1 MIHSSLTKA
10 SGELYPATS
19 AMAVNL
25 THTKHFKLSQT
36 LGESIRFM
44 SPGELLPTVEQ
55 LKKKYKVS
63 QTTVTQAME
72 RLRAQGVVERPF
84 GRRRL
89 AVSRIGYHTL
99 FRVTL
104 IRPLWSSPDY
114 DTITNVIYTLGQEL
128 HVGFDLYIYRN
139 IDDLNCE
146 AALRNSDAGLIIGD
160 RLMSREQINA
170 FNRLRKPV
178 VFLRD
183 KPDAVK
189 AHTVTINDLM
199 VGQMATKHLLDLG
212 HRRIIAMPSEP
223 PNPSNSLRL
232 DGWSMALHRAGI
244 RRQDDM
250 IADCSVRHGK
260 DSIQGS
266 YERFSAWLDSN
277 HTPFTGLFCLTWT
290 GALAALRALRER
302 KIAVPGKVSVITY
315 DSESSISRF
324 MNPSLTTVSIN
335 VGQYANDAIRLIQ
348 QSLADPS
355 LQGHKKLLLKPDLI
369 VRESTRALEG

>member
-1 MIHSSLTKA
+1 
-10 SGELYPATS
+10 
-19 AMAVNL
+19 MAVNRN
-25 THTKHFKLSQT
+25 HTKHFKLSQT
-36 LGESIRFM
+36 LGEMIRFM
-44 SPGELLPTVEQ
+44 SPGELLPTVEE

-63 QTTVTQAME
+63 QTTVTQAIE

-89 AVSRIGYHTL
+89 AVSRVGSHPL

-114 DTITNVIYTLGQEL
+114 DTITNVIYSLGQEL
-128 HVGFDLYIYRN
+128 HVSFSLYIYSK

-189 AHTVTINDLM
+189 AHSVAINDVL
-199 VGQMATKHLLDLG
+199 VGQIATQHLIDLG
-212 HRRIIAMPSEP
+212 HRQIVAMPSEP

-232 DGWSMALHRAGI
+232 DGWSAALHRAGI
-244 RRQDDM
+244 RKLDGM

-260 DSIQGS
+260 ESIQGS
-266 YERFSAWLDSN
+266 YERFSAWLDTN
-277 HTPFTGLFCLTWT
+277 HAPFTGLFCLTWT

-302 KIAVPGKVSVITY
+302 KISVPGKVSVITY
-315 DSESSISRF
+315 DSESAISKF
-324 MNPSLTTVSIN
+324 MNPALTTVSIN
-335 VGQYANDAIRLIQ
+335 VGQYANDAIRIIQ
-348 QSLADPS
+348 RALNNPN
-355 LQGHKKLLLKPDLI
+355 LQETQKLLLKPDLV
-369 VRESTRALEG
+369 VRESTRALTS

>member
-1 MIHSSLTKA
+1 
-10 SGELYPATS
+10 
-19 AMAVNL
+19 MAVNL
-25 THTKHFKLSQT
+25 TQTKHFKLSQT
-36 LGESIRFM
+36 LGEAIRFM

-89 AVSRIGYHTL
+89 AVSRFGAHPL
-99 FRVTL
+99 FRVML

-114 DTITNVIYTLGQEL
+114 DTITNVIYSLGQDL
-128 HVGFDLYIYRN
+128 HVGFNLYIYHN

-146 AALRNSDAGLIIGD
+146 AALRNSDAALIIGD

-189 AHTVTINDLM
+189 AHSVSINDLL

-212 HRRIIAMPSEP
+212 HRRIVAMSSEP

-232 DGWSMALHRAGI
+232 EGWASALRRAGI
-244 RRQDDM
+244 RRHDDL
-250 IADCSVRHGK
+250 IADCSVRHGM
-260 DSIQGS
+260 DAIAGS
-266 YERFSAWLDSN
+266 YERFSAWLD
-277 HTPFTGLFCLTWT
+277 TRPAPFTALFCLTWT

-302 KIAVPGKVSVITY
+302 KIAVPSKVSIITY
-315 DSESSISRF
+315 DSESSISQF
-324 MNPSLTTVSIN
+324 MNPPLTTLSID
-335 VGQYANDAIRLIQ
+335 VRQYANDALRLVQ
-348 QSLADPS
+348 RALNDSTLREPQ
-355 LQGHKKLLLKPDLI
+355 KLLLKPNLI
-369 VRESTRALEG
+369 VRESTRANDG

>member
-1 MIHSSLTKA
+1 
-10 SGELYPATS
+10 
-19 AMAVNL
+19 MAVSPP
-25 THTKHFKLSQT
+25 HTKHYKLSET
-36 LGESIRFM
+36 LREAIRFM
-44 SPGELLPTVEQ
+44 APGELLPTVEQ

-89 AVSRIGYHTL
+89 AVARVESHPV

-114 DTITNVIYTLGQEL
+114 DTITNVIYSLGQEMN
-128 HVGFDLYIYRN
+128 VGFSLHIYRN
-139 IDDLNCE
+139 IDDLNLDT
-146 AALRNSDAGLIIGD
+146 ALRNSDAGMIIGD

-170 FNRLRKPV
+170 FNRLRKPM

-189 AHTVTINDLM
+189 AHSVSVNDVM
-199 VGQMATKHLLDLG
+199 VGQKATRHLLDLG
-212 HRRIIAMPSEP
+212 HRRIVAMLSEP
-223 PNPSNSLRL
+223 PNPMYSLRL
-232 DGWSMALHRAGI
+232 DGWASTLQRAGI
-244 RRQDDM
+244 KAGDDM

-266 YERFSAWLDSN
+266 YERFNAWLDTN
-277 HTPFTGLFCLTWT
+277 HAPFTGLFCLTWT

-315 DSESSISRF
+315 DSESSISKF
-324 MNPSLTTVSIN
+324 MNPPITTVSIN
-335 VGQYANDAIRLIQ
+335 VAQYANDAMRLVQ
-348 QSLADPS
+348 RALNDHTLTEPQR
-355 LQGHKKLLLKPDLI
+355 LLLKPELI
-369 VRESTRALEG
+369 ERESTRAIEG

>member
-1 MIHSSLTKA
+1 
-10 SGELYPATS
+10 
-19 AMAVNL
+19 MAVNL

-55 LKKKYKVS
+55 IKKKYKVS
-63 QTTVTQAME
+63 QTTVTQAIE

-89 AVSRIGYHTL
+89 AVSRAGSRPL
-99 FRVTL
+99 FQVTL

-128 HVGFDLYIYRN
+128 HVGFNLYIYRN
-139 IDDLNCE
+139 IDDLNVD

-160 RLMSREQINA
+160 RLMSREQVNA

-189 AHTVTINDLM
+189 AHSVTINDFL
-199 VGQMATKHLLDLG
+199 VGQTATRHLVDLG
-212 HRRIIAMPSEP
+212 HRRIVAMLSEP

-232 DGWSMALHRAGI
+232 DGWSNALTSAGV
-244 RRQDDM
+244 RKQDEM

-260 DSIQGS
+260 DSMQGS
-266 YERFSAWLDSN
+266 YERFSAWLDTN
-277 HTPFTGLFCLTWT
+277 RTPFTGLFCVTWT
-290 GALAALRALRER
+290 GALAALRAFRER
-302 KIAVPGKVSVITY
+302 KIAVPGKVSLITY
-315 DSESSISRF
+315 DSESAISAF
-324 MNPSLTTVSIN
+324 MNPPLTTVGIN

-348 QSLADPS
+348 RALQSHPA
-355 LQGHKKLLLKPDLI
+355 QEIQKLSLKPELI
-369 VRESTRALEG
+369 ERESTRAVEG

>member
-1 MIHSSLTKA
+1 M
-10 SGELYPATS
+10 GFF
-19 AMAVNL
+19 MAANV
-25 THTKHFKLSQT
+25 THTKHFKLSQM
-36 LGESIRFM
+36 LAESIRFM

-72 RLRAQGVVERPF
+72 RLRAQGLVERPF

-89 AVSRIGYHTL
+89 AVSRVGSHTI

-128 HVGFDLYIYRN
+128 HVGFNLYIYRN
-139 IDDLNCE
+139 IDDLDCE

-160 RLMSREQINA
+160 RLMSREQVNA
-170 FNRLRKPV
+170 FNRSRKPV

-183 KPDAVK
+183 KPDAVR
-189 AHTVTINDLM
+189 AHSVTINDFL
-199 VGQMATKHLLDLG
+199 VGQIATKHLVDLG
-212 HRRIIAMPSEP
+212 HRRIVAMPSEP

-232 DGWSMALHRAGI
+232 DGWSTALHRAGV
-244 RRQDDM
+244 RKQDEM

-266 YERFSAWLDSN
+266 YERFSAWLDTN
-277 HTPFTGLFCLTWT
+277 RTPFTGLFCLTWT
-290 GALAALRALRER
+290 GALAALRAFRER
-302 KIAVPGKVSVITY
+302 KIAVPGKVSLITY
-315 DSESSISRF
+315 DSESSISKF
-324 MNPSLTTVSIN
+324 MNPPLTTVSIN
-335 VGQYANDAIRLIQ
+335 VSEYANDAIRLIQ
-348 QSLADPS
+348 RALNDHS
-355 LQGHKKLLLKPDLI
+355 LQGTQKLLLKPELV
-369 VRESTRALEG
+369 VRESTRSLTS

>member
-1 MIHSSLTKA
+1 
-10 SGELYPATS
+10 
-19 AMAVNL
+19 MAVKLN
-25 THTKHFKLSQT
+25 HTKHFKLSQT
-36 LGESIRFM
+36 LGELIRFM
-44 SPGELLPTVEQ
+44 APGELLPTVEE

-89 AVSRIGYHTL
+89 AVSRVGSHTL

-114 DTITNVIYTLGQEL
+114 DTITNAIYTLGQEL
-128 HVGFDLYIYRN
+128 HVGFNLYIYRH
-139 IDDLNCE
+139 IDDLDVE
-146 AALRNSDAGLIIGD
+146 AALRNSDACLILGD

-170 FNRLRKPV
+170 FNRLKKPV

-183 KPDAVK
+183 KPDAVR
-189 AHTVTINDLM
+189 AHSVAINDVL
-199 VGQMATKHLLDLG
+199 VGQIATKHLTELG
-212 HRRIIAMPSEP
+212 HRQIIAMPSEP

-232 DGWSMALHRAGI
+232 DGWSAALHRAGV
-244 RRQDDM
+244 RKQEGM

-260 DSIQGS
+260 ESIQGS
-266 YERFSAWLDSN
+266 YERFSAWLDTN
-277 HTPFTGLFCLTWT
+277 RTPFTGLFCLTWT

-315 DSESSISRF
+315 DSESAICKF
-324 MNPSLTTVSIN
+324 MNPPLTTVSIN
-335 VGQYANDAIRLIQ
+335 VGEYANDAIRIIQ
-348 QSLADPS
+348 RSLNDHS
-355 LQGHKKLLLKPDLI
+355 LQDMQKLLLKPELV
-369 VRESTRALEG
+369 VRESTRALT